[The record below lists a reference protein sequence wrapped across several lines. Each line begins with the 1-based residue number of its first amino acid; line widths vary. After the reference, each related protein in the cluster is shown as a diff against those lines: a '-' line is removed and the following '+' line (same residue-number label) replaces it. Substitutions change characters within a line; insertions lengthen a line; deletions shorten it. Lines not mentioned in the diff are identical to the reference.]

1 VNAREMIRPDGFD
14 IPTSRGFISSS
25 YKLASSGGLEWVTKQ
40 TSLNNDLFITPLD
53 VMSDNRRSQ

>member
-1 VNAREMIRPDGFD
+1 VNAREMIRPNGFD

-25 YKLASSGGLEWVTKQ
+25 YKLASSGGLEWVKK